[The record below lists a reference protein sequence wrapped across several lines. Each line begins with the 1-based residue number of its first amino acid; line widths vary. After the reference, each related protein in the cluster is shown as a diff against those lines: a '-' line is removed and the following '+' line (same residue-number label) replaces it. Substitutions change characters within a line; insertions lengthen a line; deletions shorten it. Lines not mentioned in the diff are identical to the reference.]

1 MVAPVAI
8 AAGKKAAPAAK
19 AAARKATDN
28 PGAVLL
34 IGAIGLLMFGQ
45 VAKKIPKLPTFP
57 DVSGLVDAVNAPF
70 NWFGR
75 ERDALINPPSGKFSW
90 QDPLAEL
97 RQDVVTVKR
106 FSSRSTAFLG
116 GVVQGYDEDDG
127 LGQDYY
133 GRVHYDDSGVPV
145 AVPVDIDRDSRLL
158 GGRIRDAIPF
168 W

>member
-19 AAARKATDN
+19 AAARKASDN

-34 IGAIGLLMFGQ
+34 IGAIGLLLFSQ
-45 VAKKIPKLPTFP
+45 VAKKIPKLPTVP
-57 DVSGLVDAVNAPF
+57 DVSGLVERVNAPF
-70 NWFGR
+70 SWVGS
-75 ERDALINPPSGKFSW
+75 EIDALRNPPSGKFSW

-97 RQDVVTVKR
+97 RQDAMTVNR
-106 FSSRSTAFLG
+106 LTNRSTAFFG
-116 GVVQGYDEDDG
+116 GISQDYDEDDG

-133 GRVHYDDSGVPV
+133 GQVHYDDSGVPV
-145 AVPVDIDRDSRLL
+145 AVPVDINRDSRLL
-158 GGRIRDAIPF
+158 GGRVRDALRF

>member
-19 AAARKATDN
+19 AAARKASDN

-45 VAKKIPKLPTFP
+45 VAKKIPKLPTVP
-57 DVSGLVDAVNAPF
+57 DVSGLVDRVNAPF
-70 NWFGR
+70 NWVDR
-75 ERDALINPPSGKFSW
+75 EINALRNPPSGSFSW

-97 RQDVVTVKR
+97 RQDAVTVKR

-116 GVVQGYDEDDG
+116 GVVQDYDEDDG

-133 GRVHYDDSGVPV
+133 GQVHYDDSGVPV
-145 AVPVDIDRDSRLL
+145 AVPVDVNRDSRLL
-158 GGRIRDAIPF
+158 GGRVRDALRF

>member
-1 MVAPVAI
+1 MVAPVAV
-8 AAGKKAAPAAK
+8 AAGKKAAPVAR
-19 AAARKATDN
+19 AAARKASDN
-28 PGAVLL
+28 SGAVLL

-45 VAKKIPKLPTFP
+45 VAKKIPKLPTMP
-57 DVSGLVDAVNAPF
+57 DVSGLVERVNAPF
-70 NWFGR
+70 NWVGS
-75 ERDALINPPSGKFSW
+75 EIDALRNPPSGQFSW

-97 RQDVVTVKR
+97 RQDAVTVKR

-116 GVVQGYDEDDG
+116 GVVQDYDEDDG

-145 AVPVDIDRDSRLL
+145 AVPVDIHRDSRLL
-158 GGRIRDAIPF
+158 GGRIRDAVTF